1 MNFKRYITYLGIAAV
16 AIFSSCSDEM
26 PDCPSSPTVENGVKV
41 EGENLTVSAS
51 MSVPSLVA
59 ATRAFSDEAD
69 LANLHLYLVEFVD
82 NGNPLTNTFSR
93 VYEAKDEIVDA
104 SKGVVNFDV
113 TLRATASPRILHLV
127 ALPKGETITAEY
139 GVEATVIPGLKTSG
153 GVEAYWRRLSFPDG
167 YCSPSGDGAWTPLP
181 GLREALTGV
190 GLIRNFAKISITDN
204 ATDFQL
210 TGFEIIN
217 NPKQGTVAPWNASSN
232 SFPEFVGADFNP
244 LEYKDIRAQYK
255 GRVPAKVE
263 YSNQPGSSTIVIPNG
278 VGPKYMYERPASDLN
293 HTYLILKGVRKGQEM
308 YYKLDIG
315 QNDATGLFNFYSIL
329 RNFDFHITLN
339 SVNADGYKTV
349 AEALEGMVFNNLS
362 FDLELS
368 NLLNMSDGKEIVF
381 VNFTTAVLT
390 SPDEQ
395 KIEFKYRY
403 KNLTTNKYDNDS
415 GLSWIDLV
423 PGDVISKVVDKGTG
437 SDNWHTVELTIRPAS
452 AETKTQSFTIVKK
465 SGLGRTINLVLHQR
479 WEFDNLVAYKGSL
492 HDWSSSTPDK
502 GIVGVNASAPLT
514 LFFDLPD
521 NLPSAVF
528 PMTFIIE
535 SDRQNVE
542 NMPGTGQMAVS
553 SGETLFDSSKK
564 IRIQYKKVI
573 TWADYNTPISQG
585 GIMIEN
591 ADGSQTHR
599 ASCLFRTLMAMK
611 DLYPSATN
619 KVGETTTVAVDNE
632 NYLVGKTTFTRTY
645 TP

>member
-1 MNFKRYITYLGIAAV
+1 MNFKKYITYIGIAA
-16 AIFSSCSDEM
+16 IGLFSGCSDDM
-26 PDCPSSPTVENGVKV
+26 PDFPSVSETNGVIV
-41 EGENLTVSAS
+41 EGESVKVLAS
-51 MSVPSLVA
+51 MSVPSLVT

-93 VYEAKDEIVDA
+93 IYEAEDETVDS
-104 SKGVVNFDV
+104 SKGIVNFDV

-127 ALPKGETITAEY
+127 ALPKGETLKADY
-139 GVEATVIPGLKTSG
+139 GVEATVIPSLKTSEG
-153 GVEAYWRRLSFPDG
+153 KEAYWRRLSFADG

-204 ATDFQL
+204 ASDFQL

-217 NPKQGTVAPWNASSN
+217 NPEQGTVAPWNASAN
-232 SFPEFVGADFNP
+232 SFPEYVAADGNP
-244 LEYKDIRAQYK
+244 LEFASLSAAYP
-255 GRVPAKVE
+255 GRVPAGVTYK
-263 YSNQPGSSTIVIPNG
+263 NQPGTGSIVVADG
-278 VGPKYMYERPASDLN
+278 TEPKYMYERPASDLF
-293 HTYLILKGVRKGQEM
+293 HTYLILKGIRKGKVM
-308 YYKLDIG
+308 YYKLDLG
-315 QNDATGLFNFYSIL
+315 QNGASGMFKFYPIL
-329 RNFDFHITLN
+329 RNFDFHITIN
-339 SVNADGYKTV
+339 SVNADGYASV
-349 AEALEGMVFNNLS
+349 SEAIEGLVFNNLS
-362 FDLELS
+362 FDIELA
-368 NLLNMSDGKEIVF
+368 NLLNMSDGREIVF

-390 SPDEQ
+390 SPEQ
-395 KIEFKYRY
+395 QTIEFKYRY
-403 KNLTTNKYDNDS
+403 KNLTTNKYDNDT
-415 GLSWIDLV
+415 GLSWLDLK
-423 PGDVISKVVDKGTG
+423 PGDVITKVVDKGTG
-437 SDNWHTVELTIRPAS
+437 SDNWHTVELTIRPAT

-479 WEFDNLVAYKGSL
+479 WEFENLVTYKGTLSN
-492 HDWSSSTPDK
+492 WGNASDK
-502 GIVGVNASAPLT
+502 GIVGDAASSPFT

-528 PMTFIIE
+528 PMTFVIE

-542 NMPGTGQMAVS
+542 NLPGSGHMAVS

-573 TWADYNTPISQG
+573 TWADYNTPISAG
-585 GIMIEN
+585 GTLIEN

-599 ASCLFRTLMAMK
+599 VSCLFRTLMSMK
-611 DLYPSATN
+611 DSYPTATK
-619 KVGETTTVAVDNE
+619 KVTETTNLAIDNE
-632 NYLVGKTTFTRTY
+632 NYLVGKTSFTRTY